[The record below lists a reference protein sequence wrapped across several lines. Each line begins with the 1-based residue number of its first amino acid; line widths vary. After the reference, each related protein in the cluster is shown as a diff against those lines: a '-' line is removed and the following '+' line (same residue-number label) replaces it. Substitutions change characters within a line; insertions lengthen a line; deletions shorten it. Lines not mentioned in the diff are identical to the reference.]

1 MSYTSHADLGGQL
14 GHGAVFALDPPEAE
28 GELWHA
34 DWEPRALALTL
45 AMGAAGA
52 WNIDQSRAARE
63 TLPDYAV
70 LSYYRIWLA
79 GLQRLLL
86 ERGLVSADELA
97 AGHSLR
103 PALPLP
109 RLLLAAE
116 VAAVLAK
123 GSPTT
128 RPTTRAPRFA
138 LGDRVRTS
146 ALQPDHHSRLPAYAR
161 DQPGTVERRHGTHV
175 FADAN
180 AQGLGEQAQWLYTV
194 VLRGTDLW
202 PECTDPTLRV
212 SIDAWESTL
221 QAETSGAVASGLTGN
236 RKPQ

>member
-14 GHGAVFALDPPEAE
+14 GHGAIFSHGPPEAE

-63 TLPDYAV
+63 TLADYAG
-70 LSYYRIWLA
+70 LSYYHVWLA

-86 ERGLVSADELA
+86 ERGLVNADELA
-97 AGHSLR
+97 AGHALH

-109 RLLLAAE
+109 RLLAAAE
-116 VAAVLAK
+116 VAAALAK
-123 GSPTT
+123 GSATN
-128 RPTTRAPRFA
+128 RQTTRAPRFA

-146 ALQPDHHSRLPAYAR
+146 ALQPDHHTRLPAYAR
-161 DQPGTVERRHGTHV
+161 NQVGTVDRRHGTHV

-180 AQGLGEQAQWLYTV
+180 AQGLGEQPQWLYSV
-194 VLRGTDLW
+194 VLQGTDLW
-202 PECTDPTLRV
+202 PECSDPTLRV
-212 SIDAWESTL
+212 SVDAWESYL
-221 QAETSGAVASGLTGN
+221 QAEPGGAAKPGTNPS
-236 RKPQ
+236 RKKP